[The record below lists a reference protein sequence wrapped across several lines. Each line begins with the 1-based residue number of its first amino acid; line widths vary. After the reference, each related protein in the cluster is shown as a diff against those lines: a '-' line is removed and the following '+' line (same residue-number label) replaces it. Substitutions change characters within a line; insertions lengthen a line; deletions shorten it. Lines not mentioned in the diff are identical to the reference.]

1 MEKDKFMDTFGTEVT
16 RRDVLKIS
24 CLGACTFIMSPLS
37 ASTSK
42 PLTDATPQ
50 IQNLIETENEF
61 ISLSNSPRLAAR
73 IWMPSTASSK
83 KPVPAILEYI
93 PYRKRDSYRESDD
106 RMQPLLARYGYA
118 VVRVDIRGTGESDG
132 LLMDEYTV
140 QEQDD
145 AVALI
150 EWLSQQ
156 PWCNGNIGM
165 KGISWGGIN
174 ALQVAARNPPA
185 LKAIVAH
192 CFTDDRFSGDMH
204 YMGGCLLVENF
215 WWGSYFLGVLSM
227 PPDPELFGSNW
238 RDEWL
243 KRLNSV
249 QPVMATNWLENQS
262 KNKYWKQGSVS
273 EDYSSI
279 KCPVFAVGGHVD
291 PYTDTVTKLLKNLTV
306 PCRGLV
312 GPWGHTHPDTASPG
326 PAIGFEEYS
335 VRWWDHWLKEK
346 KTDLSN
352 IPKLAAYLQTETP
365 GKVTPNDVPGYW
377 VIENV
382 WPKTNAE
389 SIDYAITA
397 KGLAMDNDPKPQ
409 IIKLKPDQTIGLN
422 GGTWLGGISTDQ
434 REDDGKSLT
443 FDSVILA
450 EDIEIVGNPRLEIEL
465 SVDKPMAFVAVR
477 LNEVEP
483 DGSSWRVCKGMLNLA
498 HRVDPATPLP
508 IEPGRLYT
516 VKLDL
521 GFTAYKFKVGNKIRL
536 SMSTSYWPMI
546 WPSPEPVTLEIHTGK
561 GALSLPKRV
570 ANDQSAAAPIYP
582 NSGVQENNKHTSV
595 TTGKYSNDVI
605 YDPIKDIHEIKS
617 EWQSGETK
625 LHSIDTVKSS
635 SGTETLTIS
644 ADNPLSASYENTAE
658 VALYRDDW
666 DISLRSSTTVTA
678 TQENFNVGVILEAFH
693 EERKIF
699 SKTWNKAVK
708 RIYV

>member
-1 MEKDKFMDTFGTEVT
+1 M
-16 RRDVLKIS
+16 
-24 CLGACTFIMSPLS
+24 GACAFVLSPLS
-37 ASTSK
+37 ANTRK
-42 PLTDATPQ
+42 PKEEIASE
-50 IQNLIETENEF
+50 IQNFIEIENEF
-61 ISLSNSPRLAAR
+61 INLPNGPRLAAR
-73 IWMPSTASSK
+73 IWMPSTASIK
-83 KPVPAILEYI
+83 KPIPAILEYI

-145 AVALI
+145 AVELI
-150 EWLSQQ
+150 AWLSQQ

-215 WWGSYFLGVLSM
+215 TWGNSFLDVLSM
-227 PPDPELFGSNW
+227 PPDPELFGFNW

-249 QPVMATNWLENQS
+249 EPVMATNWLENQS

-291 PYTDTVTKLLKNLTV
+291 AYTDTVTKLLENLTT
-306 PCRGLV
+306 PCHGLI

-335 VRWWDHWLKEK
+335 VKWWDHWLKEK
-346 KTDLSN
+346 KTDLSK
-352 IPKLAAYLQTETP
+352 IPKLATYLQTETP
-365 GKVTPNDVPGYW
+365 GKVTPDDVPGYW
-377 VIENV
+377 VAENI
-382 WPKTNAE
+382 WPKANTE
-389 SIDYAITA
+389 SIDYTMTE
-397 KGLAMDNDPKPQ
+397 KGLTIDNDHRHQ
-409 IIKLKPDQTIGLN
+409 TIKLEPDQTIGLN
-422 GGTWLGGISTDQ
+422 GGTWIGGISNDQ
-434 REDDGKSLT
+434 REDDSKSLT
-443 FDSVILA
+443 FDTTILP
-450 EDIEIVGNPRLEIEL
+450 EDIEIVGNPQLEIAL
-465 SVDKPMAFVAVR
+465 SVDKPMAFIAVR

-483 DGSSWRVCKGMLNLA
+483 DGSSWRVCRNMLNLA
-498 HRVDPATPLP
+498 HRVDAATPLP
-508 IEPGRLYT
+508 IESGKLYT

-521 GFTAYKFKVGNKIRL
+521 GFTAYKFKAGNKIRL
-536 SMSTSYWPMI
+536 SISTSYWPMI

-561 GALSLPKRV
+561 GTLSLPKR
-570 ANDQSAAAPIYP
+570 ATNDQSSAAPIYP
-582 NSGVQENNKHTSV
+582 DSGVQENNKHTSI
-595 TTGKYSNDVI
+595 TTGKYSNDVN
-605 YDPIKDIHEIKS
+605 YDPIKRIHEIKK
-617 EWQSGETK
+617 EWESGGKK
-625 LHSIDTVKSS
+625 LYPIGTVKSS
-635 SGTETLTIS
+635 RGSETLTIS
-644 ADNPLSASYENTAE
+644 ADDPLSASYAITSEGT
-658 VALYRDDW
+658 LSRDDW
-666 DISLRSSTTVTA
+666 DISLRSSTAVTA
-678 TQENFNVGVILEAFH
+678 TQENFNVGVKLEAYH
-693 EERKIF
+693 EDRKIF
-699 SKTWNKAVK
+699 SKTWKKVVK